1 MKRGAIGLAI
11 NMIVII
17 ILSIVILGLGIAF
30 LQSIMGGANDLK
42 ADLDAQTS
50 NELERLMMD
59 QNKKVAVP
67 LNTATLFGGDSH
79 VFGVGILNILDDRGF
94 SISIEQTKYIDDND
108 DIDTTDSSGNDWL
121 LYNTEMIQIAQND
134 HHKEGVLVSVPKDAG
149 RGTYIF
155 DVSVKD
161 DTGALYDN
169 IKKFYVEVN

>member
-67 LNTATLFGGDSH
+67 LNTATLFGGDTH

-94 SISIEQTKYIDDND
+94 TISIEQTKYIDTEDN
-108 DIDTTDSSGNDWL
+108 IDSTDTSANAWL
-121 LYNTEMIQIAQND
+121 LYSVDPIQIAQND
-134 HHKEGVLVSVPKDAG
+134 HHKEGVLVSVPKDAAQ
-149 RGTYIF
+149 GTYIF
-155 DVSVKD
+155 DVTIKD
-161 DTGALYDN
+161 DTGNLYDN
-169 IKKFYVEVN
+169 IKKFYVDVN

>member
-67 LNTATLFGGDSH
+67 LNTATLFGGDTH
-79 VFGVGILNILDDRGF
+79 VFGVGILNILTIVG
-94 SISIEQTKYIDDND
+94 SQYLLNKQNILIQK
-108 DIDTTDSSGNDWL
+108 TTLIQPIQVLTHGYCTVLTQYKSHR
-121 LYNTEMIQIAQND
+121 MII
-134 HHKEGVLVSVPKDAG
+134 
-149 RGTYIF
+149 
-155 DVSVKD
+155 
-161 DTGALYDN
+161 
-169 IKKFYVEVN
+169 IKKVCL

>member
-79 VFGVGILNILDDRGF
+79 VFGVGILNILDDKGF
-94 SISIEQTKYIDDND
+94 YISIEQTKYINPEG
-108 DIDTTDSSGNDWL
+108 DIDVVDRSGNDWL
-121 LYNTEMIQIAQND
+121 LYSTDRIDIAQND
-134 HHKEGVLVSVPKDAG
+134 HHKEGVLVSLPKEASQ
-149 RGTYIF
+149 GTYIF
-155 DVSVKD
+155 DVRVTQD
-161 DTGALYDN
+161 NGELYDN
-169 IKKFYVEVN
+169 VKKFYVEVN

>member
-67 LNTATLFGGDSH
+67 LNTATLFGGDNH

-94 SISIEQTKYIDDND
+94 FISVEQTKFIDDTETVD
-108 DIDTTDSSGNDWL
+108 DTDRRGNSWL
-121 LYNTEMIQIAQND
+121 LYNTENIQIAQND
-134 HHKEGVLVSVPKDAG
+134 HHKEAVLVSVPKDAA

-155 DVSVKD
+155 NVRVTD
-161 DTGALYDN
+161 DKGELYDN

>member
-67 LNTATLFGGDSH
+67 LNTASLFGGDNH

-94 SISIEQTKYIDDND
+94 SITIEQTKYIDENE
-108 DIDTTDSSGNDWL
+108 DIDTTSRSGNSWL
-121 LYNTEMIQIAQND
+121 LYNNELIQIAQND
-134 HHKEGVLVSVPKDAG
+134 HHKEGVLVAVPKDAA

-155 DVSVKD
+155 DVRVTQD
-161 DTGALYDN
+161 NGELYDN
-169 IKKFYVEVN
+169 VKKFYVEVN

>member
-30 LQSIMGGANDLK
+30 LQSIMGGANELK
-42 ADLDAQTS
+42 ADLDTQTS

-67 LNTATLFGGDSH
+67 LNTASLFGGDSH
-79 VFGVGILNILDDRGF
+79 VFGVGILNILDDRSF
-94 SISIEQTKYIDDND
+94 IIEIEQSKYIDPEEN
-108 DIDTTDSSGNDWL
+108 IDTTDSSAESWL
-121 LYNTEMIQIAQND
+121 LYNIDWIEIAQND
-134 HHKEGVLVSVPKDAG
+134 HHKEGILVSVPSDASS
-149 RGTYIF
+149 GTYIF
-155 DVSVKD
+155 NVQVKQ
-161 DTGALYDN
+161 DTGELYDN